1 MANETTNDFS
11 NALSSLLDTAV
22 KLVGQSVDVLS
33 SGVKAVVGIVEP
45 LGKTAIDLV
54 GSAANTAGQVLQ
66 NVTSAITPK
75 K

>member
-11 NALSSLLDTAV
+11 AAISGLLDTAV
-22 KLVGQSVDVLS
+22 KLVQQQADLVT
-33 SGVKAVVGIVEP
+33 SGVKAAVEIVEP
-45 LGKTAIDLV
+45 LAKTAIDLI

-66 NVTSAITPK
+66 NVTSSLAPK

>member
-11 NALSSLLDTAV
+11 AAISGLLDTAV
-22 KLVGQSVDVLS
+22 KIVQQQAELVT
-33 SGVKAVVGIVEP
+33 SGVKSVVEIIEP
-45 LGKTAIDLV
+45 LAKTAIDLI

-66 NVTSAITPK
+66 NVSSSLAPK